1 MPFDSR
7 RLRVQLGCQGT
18 EPWPTLHFCANNHS
32 CFRFGSPCGWRS
44 PYILCRLGSDE
55 PCWASP
61 EIDTPLTPVTPRVF
75 PQDRVPIERD
85 PEDPEVVLLRPEH
98 LPRLRGQLQMELA
111 QIDEIAH
118 RKGEI
123 ESQLEELDS
132 AEKELKK
139 RSGGR

>member
-1 MPFDSR
+1 MQVWCGAR
-7 RLRVQLGCQGT
+7 TL
-18 EPWPTLHFCANNHS
+18 PWQDPTIPLCPDHS
-32 CFRFGSPCGWRS
+32 CLRFGSACLFGSCGPDS
-44 PYILCRLGSDE
+44 TIVNCP
-55 PCWASP
+55 PAS
-61 EIDTPLTPVTPRVF
+61 E
-75 PQDRVPIERD
+75 DRIPIEVD